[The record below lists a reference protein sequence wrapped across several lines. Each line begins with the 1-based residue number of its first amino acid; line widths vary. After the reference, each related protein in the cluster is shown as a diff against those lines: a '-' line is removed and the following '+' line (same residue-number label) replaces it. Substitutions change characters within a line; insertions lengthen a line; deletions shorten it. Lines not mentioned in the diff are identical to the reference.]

1 MTMQRSAFGD
11 VLAPG
16 FRQIFMNE
24 FGLNPTGIEDIF
36 NVTSSSRQYED
47 DSYIAGFGLVPKKTE
62 GAAVTYDDPIQG
74 YDKRY
79 THDTYS
85 MAYRVTKEMWEDE
98 LYGIMKKLPAALGR
112 SMNVTLAT
120 DAANMLNN
128 GFDVTYAGGDGLEMF
143 SELHPLVGG
152 GTQRNELDVA
162 ADLSDTSWET
172 ALIDIAD
179 TTDDRGLL
187 LHLVPKKII
196 VPSELAWYT
205 HQFFGSAKEPDSGNN
220 AINPANTG
228 FDWGGRPQVVVNR
241 YLTDA
246 DAWFIQCENHKAYW
260 FWRVKPDH
268 YQGNDFDTDD
278 AKFKVRAR
286 WSRGWSMPWG
296 WYASPGA

>member
-11 VLAPG
+11 ILAPG
-16 FRQIFMNE
+16 FRKIFMNE
-24 FGLNPTGIEDIF
+24 FGLNPTGVEDIF
-36 NVTSSSRQYED
+36 NTTSSKRQYED
-47 DSYIAGFGLVPKKTE
+47 DSYVAGFGLVPKKTE

-98 LYGIMKKLPAALGR
+98 LYGVMKKLPAALGR
-112 SMNVTLAT
+112 SMNVTIAT

-128 GFDVTYAGGDGLEMF
+128 GFDSSYTGGDGVEMF
-143 SELHPLVGG
+143 SEVHPLVGG

-187 LHLVPKKII
+187 LHLMPKKII
-196 VPSELAWYT
+196 VPSELAWYVT
-205 HQFFGSAKEPDSGNN
+205 QFFGSAKEPDS
-220 AINPANTG
+220 A
-228 FDWGGRPQVVVNR
+228 
-241 YLTDA
+241 
-246 DAWFIQCENHKAYW
+246 
-260 FWRVKPDH
+260 
-268 YQGNDFDTDD
+268 
-278 AKFKVRAR
+278 
-286 WSRGWSMPWG
+286 
-296 WYASPGA
+296 

>member
-1 MTMQRSAFGD
+1 MQRSAFGD
-11 VLAPG
+11 ILAPG
-16 FRQIFMNE
+16 FRKIFMNE
-24 FGLNPTGIEDIF
+24 FGLNPTGVEDIF
-36 NVTSSSRQYED
+36 NVTSSKRQYED
-47 DSYIAGFGLVPKKTE
+47 DSYVAGFGLVPKKTE

-98 LYGIMKKLPAALGR
+98 LYGVMKKLPSALGR
-112 SMNVTLAT
+112 SMNVTIAT

-128 GFDVTYAGGDGLEMF
+128 GFDNSYTGGDGYEMF

-196 VPSELAWYT
+196 VPSELAWYV
-205 HQFFGSAKEPDSGNN
+205 HQFFGSAKEPDSANN

-228 FDWGGRPQVVVNR
+228 FDLGGRPQIVVNR
-241 YLTDA
+241 YLTDS

-260 FWRVKPDH
+260 FWRIKPDH